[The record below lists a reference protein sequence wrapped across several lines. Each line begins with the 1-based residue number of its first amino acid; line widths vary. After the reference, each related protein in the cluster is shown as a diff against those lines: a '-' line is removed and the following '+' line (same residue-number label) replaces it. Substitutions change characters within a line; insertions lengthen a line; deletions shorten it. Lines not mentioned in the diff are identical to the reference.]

1 MGLEFLHKDVWDRC
15 SEPEP
20 HRTHTPGIRRQRMPQ
35 PQCGTAMR
43 GCAVPYRLRRGALER
58 LEHMHHHLRRR
69 HAEPQPRRRDP
80 TPLRRQGLRRAHA
93 GAGVLRWTLPY
104 PLRRVELDEL
114 VHVHKELRHGHAEPL
129 AQHRDARRAW
139 RIRVPAHG

>member
-35 PQCGTAMR
+35 PQCDTAMQ
-43 GCAVPYRLRRGALER
+43 GCAVPYRLRRSALER

-93 GAGVLRWTLPY
+93 GSGVLRRTLPY

-114 VHVHKELRHGHAEPL
+114 VHVHEELRQASRNL
-129 AQHRDARRAW
+129 QQQARSRA
-139 RIRVPAHG
+139 RTTRATG